1 MRVLPLLFLCVFITT
16 ARAAHIESILQ
27 EQDVQ
32 ATAQTLIPQI
42 QWIDNPTEAFY
53 TCTDGNSDALVAELW
68 QGPVTQVKLARGTI
82 QALLYGEQDSIK
94 VFAYRGE
101 DDKPWLAAFLMLD
114 SGETHLFRVSPTQ
127 EIVKASMQWHCK
139 ATPYSSPPAPAP

>member
-16 ARAAHIESILQ
+16 ARGAHIESILQ